1 VDFVRYSGSP
11 PSGCPPRVWEELCDT
26 GLPAR
31 VITIFV
37 AQPQPSPAARQLGDR
52 EVDGIVLGHSRE
64 EDELFLDFTAAQ
76 VWLLHTWGSGQP
88 ILVNRTLPAFVASLL
103 AADERYPFPAT
114 EDSDQELREL
124 LAGIDEAALDD
135 PDGFWR
141 AFLDDVAVGDY
152 SGPAS
157 P

>member
-1 VDFVRYSGSP
+1 MDYVRYSGPP
-11 PSGCPPRVWEELCDT
+11 PSGCPPKVWEELCTT

-37 AQPQPSPAARQLGDR
+37 AKPHPFPAARNFGDR
-52 EVDGIVLGHSRE
+52 ELPGIVLGHSRE
-64 EDELFLDFTAAQ
+64 EDELFLDFVDAK

-88 ILVNRTLPAFVASLL
+88 ILVNRTLSAFVTSLVV
-103 AADERYPFPAT
+103 AGERYPFPDV
-114 EDSDQELREL
+114 EDSEQELRRL
-124 LAGIDEAALDD
+124 LAEIDEAALDD
-135 PDGFWR
+135 PDGFWC

-152 SGPAS
+152 SGPAA